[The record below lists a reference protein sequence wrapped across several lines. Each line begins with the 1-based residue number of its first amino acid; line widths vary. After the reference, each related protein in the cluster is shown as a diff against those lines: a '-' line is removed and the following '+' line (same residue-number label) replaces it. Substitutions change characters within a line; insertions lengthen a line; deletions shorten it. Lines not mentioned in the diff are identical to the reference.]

1 MLMEAGFNGYGVDF
15 RRFHPPEQSI
25 HLRMRRGSQP

>member
-15 RRFHPPEQSI
+15 RRSTRVSNPFIS
-25 HLRMRRGSQP
+25 RMRRGSQP